1 MGDQNIG
8 FHIVLSSEHCKDIYP
23 DNKMSNFKVRLPKK
37 LNLDH
42 NWRVALTEIKY
53 TNSLFTFEETQ
64 YITLSTIGSITRI
77 PFKPQLYDTVEELVE
92 DIKVVLRGQTDLQH
106 PPLITVEE
114 GDRVVVK
121 DGSLNKAGKTI
132 PVKLSFS
139 ETLHNIL
146 GIDRNGR
153 AFLNAGR
160 TNILVYSSI
169 VAPRIVGHMSVPLLY
184 VVDAQNTETF
194 GSTISHVY
202 KTPHYCQLADTDIDE
217 IEIQLLDDS
226 GRSPN
231 FKYGEVV
238 LGLHF
243 KNV

>member
-1 MGDQNIG
+1 MGDQDIG

-37 LNLDH
+37 LNLDY

-53 TNSLFTFEETQ
+53 TNALFTFEGTEHIIVNDGT
-64 YITLSTIGSITRI
+64 TATI
-77 PFKPQLYDTVEELVE
+77 PFKPALYDTVEELVE
-92 DIKVVLRGQTDLQH
+92 DIRVALRGQVNLRD
-106 PPLITVEE
+106 PPSITVEE

-121 DGSLNKAGKTI
+121 DGSTTKAGKTI

-169 VAPRIVGHMSVPLLY
+169 VAPRIVGHVSVPLLC

-202 KTPHYCQLADTDIDE
+202 KRPHYCQLAQTAIDE

-226 GRSPN
+226 GRPPN

-238 LGLHF
+238 LSLHF

>member
-1 MGDQNIG
+1 MGDQDIG

-37 LNLDH
+37 LNLDY

-53 TNSLFTFEETQ
+53 TNALFTFEGTEHIIVNDGT
-64 YITLSTIGSITRI
+64 TATI
-77 PFKPQLYDTVEELVE
+77 PFKPALYDTVEELVE
-92 DIKVVLRGQTDLQH
+92 DIRVALR
-106 PPLITVEE
+106 ITVEE

-121 DGSLNKAGKTI
+121 DGSTTKAGKTI

-169 VAPRIVGHMSVPLLY
+169 VAPRIVGHMSVPLLC

-202 KTPHYCQLADTDIDE
+202 KRPHYCQLAQTAIDE

-226 GRSPN
+226 GRPPN

-238 LGLHF
+238 LSLHF

>member
-1 MGDQNIG
+1 MGDQDIG
-8 FHIVLSSEHCKDIYP
+8 FHIVLSSDHCKDIYP
-23 DNKMSNFKVRLPKK
+23 GNKMSNFKARLPKK
-37 LNLDH
+37 LQLDQ

-53 TNSLFTFEETQ
+53 TNALFTFEGTE
-64 YITLSTIGSITRI
+64 YIIVSGGTTAKI
-77 PFKPQLYDTVEELVE
+77 PFKPALYDTVEELIE
-92 DIKVVLRGQTDLQH
+92 DIKVALKGQVHLRN
-106 PPLITVEE
+106 PPSITVEE

-121 DGSLNKAGKTI
+121 DGSATKAGKKI

-169 VAPRIVGHMSVPLLY
+169 VAPRIVGHMSVPLLC

-194 GSTISHVY
+194 GSRISHVY
-202 KTPHYCQLADTDIDE
+202 KRPHYCQLAQTDIDE
-217 IEIQLLDDS
+217 IEIQLLYDS
-226 GRSPN
+226 GIPPN

-238 LGLHF
+238 LSLHF

>member
-1 MGDQNIG
+1 MGDQDIA

-37 LNLDH
+37 LNLDY

-53 TNSLFTFEETQ
+53 TNSLFTFEGTE
-64 YITLSTIGSITRI
+64 YIIVSGGTKAKI
-77 PFKPQLYDTVEELVE
+77 PFKPALYDTVEELVE
-92 DIKVVLRGQTDLQH
+92 DIRIALRAQVHIRD
-106 PPLITVEE
+106 PPSITVEE

-121 DGSLNKAGKTI
+121 DGSTTKAGKSI

-169 VAPRIVGHMSVPLLY
+169 VAPRIVGHMSVPLLC
-184 VVDAQNTETF
+184 VVDAQNTEAF
-194 GSTISHVY
+194 GSRISHVY
-202 KTPHYCQLADTDIDE
+202 KRPHYCHLAQTDIDE

-226 GRSPN
+226 GRPPN

-238 LGLHF
+238 LSLHF